1 MIRDARIKQPTPPVK
16 GILYLTLSKYYFIV
30 LGYGI
35 YFGLTRILGPEKF
48 GIYSIVISLTSVINA
63 VLITG
68 TIQSVSKFIS
78 EDEKFAVAVKNKAL
92 KIQFIIGG
100 TIFLTYFLSA
110 KLIALFFK
118 DTTLTFYFRLSSL
131 IIISYSFYAVFVGYF
146 NGRRRFKIQAFLD
159 MTFSTIKLTL
169 ILLFV
174 YLGYSITGAITGFV
188 FAAFIILL
196 ISVLL
201 CGFQTT
207 SLSFK
212 AKKIIHFEILIMIF
226 TLIINLLMN
235 VDLFLVKALSSLE
248 VANSSAG
255 YYAAALTIARVPY
268 QAIISITL
276 VLFPLI
282 SRATFIHDKLKTKSY
297 ISNAFRYSY
306 MLLFGFVVLISS
318 NSKQIISLLYTDKYL
333 AGGQPLAILAF
344 GFLFFSLFIISTII
358 ISGSGRPKI
367 SVGIGVIALLIDIGL
382 NYLLI
387 PKFHLVGAACAT
399 TITLFGSFLMCLRY
413 IKRRF
418 GVFMPMSSFLK
429 ISTCGIIIYLSALP
443 FRVSTLFLLPKLA
456 VLGILYFLLLSII
469 RELKKED
476 VRRFKGLIGFSRN

>member
-63 VLITG
+63 ALITG
-68 TIQSVSKFIS
+68 TIQSVSKFVS
-78 EDEKFAVAVKNKAL
+78 EDEKFALAIKNKAL
-92 KIQFIIGG
+92 KIQLIIGG
-100 TIFLTYFLSA
+100 TIFLIYFLSA
-110 KLIALFFK
+110 NLIALFFK

-146 NGRRRFKIQAFLD
+146 NGRRRFKIQALLD

-174 YLGYSITGAITGFV
+174 YLGYSITGALTGFV
-188 FAAFIILL
+188 LAAFIILL
-196 ISVLL
+196 ISVLF

-207 SLSFK
+207 NLSFEG
-212 AKKIIHFEILIMIF
+212 KKIVHFEILIMIF

-235 VDLFLVKALSSLE
+235 VDLFLVKALSPME

-282 SRATFIHDKLKTKSY
+282 SRATFISDKLKTASY

-306 MLLFGFVVLISS
+306 MLLLGFVVLISS

-333 AGGQPLAILAF
+333 AGSQPLAILSF
-344 GFLFFSLFIISTII
+344 GLLFFSLFIISTII
-358 ISGSGRPKI
+358 ISGSGRPII
-367 SVGIGVIALLIDIGL
+367 SVGIGIIAILIDIGL

-387 PKFHLVGAACAT
+387 PKFHLVGAAFAT
-399 TITLFGSFLMCLRY
+399 TFTLFGSFLMCLGY

-429 ISTCGIIIYLSALP
+429 ISNCGIIIYLSALL
-443 FRVSTLFLLPKLA
+443 FRVSNLFLLPKLA
-456 VLGILYFLLLSII
+456 ILGIMYFLLLSIS

-476 VRRFKGLIGFSRN
+476 VRRFKGVIGISGN